1 MSEAGKSGG
10 GAAWLSNRTYPASND
25 SEPNTAD
32 LDHRPDVPT
41 PAERIRGIIDKYSD
55 RVFEPVSVEHR
66 RKLRE
71 DCLQEPETVSRT
83 VEVGEHDEI
92 EISETVSRG
101 ALPWIGAIEE
111 MLEWYEGYR
120 DKHLRMARG
129 SKTRGDYESFLV
141 DMDNSL
147 TPKYQGQQYAQLK
160 GMKRQLMGGEYPNG
174 VEVEGEYADPVS
186 VLFALSATSLEADG
200 SHRPVCEHDREIRD
214 AWSGSRS
221 SVKRTLRYLLEDK
234 MGLSPGEYA
243 WWWQSEPHPGPQ
255 KPATGYSHSHPV
267 VVIDRAGVDPD
278 GPDPTDVETYR
289 PVVAKHIEECE
300 GASWSAHRID
310 ETEGSA
316 VSVKEESEISDFA
329 GYVAKYIA
337 VDPDQ
342 DLLERSDEYIMWAAS
357 QWATTSQK
365 YSRSHWATA
374 SVKADACEQR
384 AMDPETNQERRHGEV
399 VVRASGGS
407 AHEFECSECGS
418 PHGIDQDR
426 ESLVSP
432 RLEPSVGVESP
443 EGVSVATDGGR
454 DPDTEQNAS
463 AGRTLAERWPSA
475 RSGVSIGSPTAD
487 RGGCRSGVPDEF
499 EGGPIR
505 YGGETYCSACG
516 EVDPSGKCEADA
528 YKSSEYSERC
538 PLPPEHFG
546 EHTVVN
552 QNKIST
558 PDGVV
563 YISPDTMG
571 YQDGESYRG
580 DGHIPLEFDAP
591 PSRDLERESFD
602 REPSWSPDA
611 VVKTA
616 SDEVTE
622 IGSPG
627 GTAYAEIVV
636 EGADALVNTSSLP
649 YLPPPSVLDGPEPWT
664 DTELFTEAEVRTGEI
679 PPPELVARELAEVTQ
694 SDRRVTP
701 KQWDLDWYAKRF
713 ECESDGDGMQ
723 LEESVVESVR
733 ELVRTDGVTSVPS
746 VMGRLGIDPSAMG
759 EVTEIV
765 EGAM

>member
-10 GAAWLSNRTYPASND
+10 GAAWQSNRTYPAQGD
-25 SEPNTAD
+25 SGPNTAD

-41 PAERIRGIIDKYSD
+41 PAERIRGIVEKYSD
-55 RVFEPVSVEHR
+55 RVFEPVATNHG
-66 RKLRE
+66 RKLRK
-71 DCLQEPETVSRT
+71 DCLEEPETVKRT
-83 VEVGEHDEI
+83 VETGETEEI
-92 EISETVSRG
+92 VVEETVSRG
-101 ALPWIGAIEE
+101 ALTWIGAIGR

-129 SKTRGDYESFLV
+129 SETRGDYESFLV

-147 TPKYQGQQYAQLK
+147 TPKYQSRQYAQIQ
-160 GMKRQLMGGEYPNG
+160 GMKRQLIGGEYPNG

-186 VLFALSATSLEADG
+186 VLLSLSATSLEADG

-214 AWSGSRS
+214 AWSGSSS
-221 SVKRTLRYLLEDK
+221 SVKRTLRYVLEDK

-267 VVIDRAGVDPD
+267 VVFDRAATDPD

-310 ETEGSA
+310 ETEKSA

-337 VDPDQ
+337 VNPDQ

-374 SVKADACEQR
+374 SVTADRCEQE
-384 AMDPETNQERRHGEV
+384 AMDPEANQERRHGEV
-399 VVRASGGS
+399 VVRASDGS
-407 AHEFECSECGS
+407 PHDFECADCGS

-426 ESLVSP
+426 ESLVSH
-432 RLEPSVGVESP
+432 RLEPSVGAESS
-443 EGVSVATDGGR
+443 ETLAVATDGGTG
-454 DPDTEQNAS
+454 PDTEQNAS
-463 AGRTLAERWPSA
+463 AGRTLPERWGSA
-475 RSGVSIGSPTAD
+475 RGGGRTESPSVVKWCKHEWGASE
-487 RGGCRSGVPDEF
+487 CPL
-499 EGGPIR
+499 
-505 YGGETYCSACG
+505 CN
-516 EVDPSGKCEADA
+516 PSGERMSSYVPIPADA
-528 YKSSEYSERC
+528 FNPRELVGWLLEESGDEWESTGFDR
-538 PLPPEHFG
+538 PPE
-546 EHTVVN
+546 
-552 QNKIST
+552 
-558 PDGVV
+558 
-563 YISPDTMG
+563 
-571 YQDGESYRG
+571 
-580 DGHIPLEFDAP
+580 
-591 PSRDLERESFD
+591 
-602 REPSWSPDA
+602 WSPDA
-611 VVKTA
+611 IVKTA
-616 SDEVTE
+616 SGEETI

-636 EGADALVNTSSLP
+636 EGAESIVNTSSLP
-649 YLPPPSVLDGPEPWT
+649 YLPPPDVVAGPEPWT
-664 DTELFTEAEVRTGEI
+664 DTELFTEAEVRAGEI

-694 SDRRVTP
+694 SDRRVTS
-701 KQWDLDWYAKRF
+701 KQWGADWYAKRF
-713 ECESDGDGMQ
+713 ECESDGGGTQ

-765 EGAM
+765 ESAT